1 MNCPL
6 AVRPPFEEV
15 NSVRTMELFEFLI
28 TMLAVSLMAVSVRL
42 SSMMLTEVDPPL
54 RMAEPPY
61 TWQSCVSQVLAYE

>member
-1 MNCPL
+1 
-6 AVRPPFEEV
+6 
-15 NSVRTMELFEFLI
+15 MELFEFLI